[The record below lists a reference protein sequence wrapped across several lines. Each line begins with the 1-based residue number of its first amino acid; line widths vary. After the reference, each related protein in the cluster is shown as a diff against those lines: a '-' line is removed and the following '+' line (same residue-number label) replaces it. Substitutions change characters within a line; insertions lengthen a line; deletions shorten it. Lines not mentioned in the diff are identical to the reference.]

1 MAEERL
7 SAKNDSCPTATSESV
22 NSFLQV
28 SESVKRRAQECK
40 VDGIGFKLGKQV
52 VGVRFINFI
61 MNTGI
66 LLGKAAQP
74 AKRVRT
80 D

>member
-7 SAKNDSCPTATSESV
+7 SAKNDSCPTATSLAGQRV
-22 NSFLQV
+22 R
-28 SESVKRRAQECK
+28 VKRRAQECK

-52 VGVRFINFI
+52 VGVCFINFI

-66 LLGKAAQP
+66 LLGKAA
-74 AKRVRT
+74 
-80 D
+80 